1 MHKRI
6 CLLLALLTLLPLTA
20 CGNND
25 STETTANDNTGDT
38 TITETEETEV
48 TDDLPSDL
56 NYGDCDFAMYT
67 RQRATFHAP
76 INVEESTGEQLND
89 ALYERSRFV
98 EDRLGIVFVETF
110 DTNDIS
116 PAKNM
121 IIAGDDTYKLVT
133 GRNIHTVQY
142 ASEGLA
148 RHMDTLQYLD
158 LSKPYWDSFLAEN
171 LSMAGITYT
180 AVGSYNLT
188 GYDFTHVILFNKNMT
203 EDLQL
208 SSPYDLVKEGK
219 WTFDNFQKYGETAT
233 MDTNGDGT
241 MDANDQYGFVS
252 GVKQIPPCFWIG
264 AGVQGMYKDKD
275 DIPQFTMATDEEFLD
290 VLLKIYELSWDTGL
304 WYVEHDMTDI
314 PQSSIDLF
322 SAEQSLMMDVTFF
335 HVENFREM
343 EADFGILP
351 YPKYTEEQSTYYSRI
366 EGCEL
371 PFVPSNLSED
381 DANMSGAVLEALAS
395 YSYQNVISVYYDAYL
410 KNKNTRDTESAEML
424 DIVFANR
431 VFDLS
436 DTVWC
441 EQIRDSFIKTLF
453 DANNRSLASQIA
465 ANEEKV
471 QTSIDTIMDGFLG
484 K

>member
-6 CLLLALLTLLPLTA
+6 CLLLALLTLLPLASCAGDGGDETITA
-20 CGNND
+20 TNN
-25 STETTANDNTGDT
+25 GDT
-38 TITETEETEV
+38 TATETEATVV
-48 TDDLPSDL
+48 TDDLPDDL
-56 NYGDCDFAMYT
+56 NYGDRDFAMYT
-67 RQRATFHAP
+67 RQRTAFHAP

-89 ALYERSRFV
+89 ILYERSRFV
-98 EDRLGIVFVETF
+98 EERLGIVFVETY

-148 RHMDTLQYLD
+148 RHLDTLQYLD
-158 LSKPYWDSFLAEN
+158 LSKPYWDSFLGKN

-188 GYDFTHVILFNKNMT
+188 GYDFTHVLLFNKNMT
-203 EDLQL
+203 EDIQL
-208 SSPYDLVKEGK
+208 ASPYDLVKEGK
-219 WTFDNFQKYGETAT
+219 WTFDTFQQYGEAAT
-233 MDTNGDGT
+233 VDTNGDGT
-241 MDANDQYGFVS
+241 FTKEDQYGFVS
-252 GVKQIPPCFWIG
+252 GTKQIPPSFWIG
-264 AGVQGMYKDKD
+264 AGVQGIYKDKN
-275 DIPQFTMATDEEFLD
+275 DIPQFTMGTDEEFLD
-290 VLLKIYELSWDTGL
+290 VLLHIYELIWDHGL
-304 WYVEHDMTDI
+304 WYVEHDLTDI

-322 SAEQSLMMDVTFF
+322 SAGQSLMMDVTFF

-351 YPKYTEEQSTYYSRI
+351 YPKYTEEQTTYYSRI

-381 DANMSGAVLEALAS
+381 DANMTGAVLEALAS
-395 YSYQNVISVYYDAYL
+395 YSYQNVIPVYYDAYL
-410 KNKNTRDTESAEML
+410 KNKNTRDTESADML

-441 EQIRDSFIKTLF
+441 EQIRDNFIRTQF

-471 QTSIDTIMDGFLG
+471 QASIDTIMDGFLG